1 MIFPKPTSY
10 YEKGFKR
17 SPALERATAPFRV
30 RNTLTGLGLIAFCG
44 TVCTQLSFF
53 FFSFP
58 LDNASYDMF
67 RHTELEGA
75 GSDEIN
81 WNSKGTETDLFFPC
95 EIDAY
100 SIMAVRQDD
109 FSDIKLP
116 NHIVDQKTGESSAPS
131 TSS

>member
-44 TVCTQLSFF
+44 TV
-53 FFSFP
+53 
-58 LDNASYDMF
+58 Y
-67 RHTELEGA
+67 
-75 GSDEIN
+75 
-81 WNSKGTETDLFFPC
+81 
-95 EIDAY
+95 AY

-109 FSDIKLP
+109 FSDIQLP
-116 NHIVDQKTGESSAPS
+116 SHMVGQKKEETSGSS
-131 TSS
+131 TSA

>member
-17 SPALERATAPFRV
+17 SSALERATAPFRV

-44 TVCTQLSFF
+44 TV
-53 FFSFP
+53 
-58 LDNASYDMF
+58 Y
-67 RHTELEGA
+67 
-75 GSDEIN
+75 
-81 WNSKGTETDLFFPC
+81 
-95 EIDAY
+95 AY

-116 NHIVDQKTGESSAPS
+116 SHVTDHQTNAESSAPS
-131 TSS
+131 ASS